1 MSPADVARG
10 CSRNV
15 AKGTLS
21 VSLCCAGVAAL
32 VVVWWLQWKNPGWC
46 DGRVGVIVVRE
57 SSCVGLLQDSGGG
70 MLREDMAQWRWLSD
84 LSKVLLGLLD

>member
-1 MSPADVARG
+1 M
-10 CSRNV
+10 
-15 AKGTLS
+15 
-21 VSLCCAGVAAL
+21 
-32 VVVWWLQWKNPGWC
+32 
-46 DGRVGVIVVRE
+46 VVRE